1 MTPIL
6 VAFGS
11 IIAVYLY
18 VRYRRNKSIN
28 HVSQTYDGDVYKK
41 YHKRR
46 PFSPN
51 NRHQKRPDNGI
62 LGRKPYSVTMENPK
76 IKETSINTENEK
88 IQK

>member
-11 IIAVYLY
+11 VAAIYLY
-18 VRYRRNKSIN
+18 VRYRKSKSIK
-28 HVSQTYDGDVYKK
+28 HVSHTYDGDEYKK
-41 YHKRR
+41 HHKHK

-51 NRHQKRPDNGI
+51 NRQQKRPDNGI

-76 IKETSINTENEK
+76 IKETSVNADNE
-88 IQK
+88 